1 MTNNQK
7 RSREVK
13 YHRQLDVGQKAMTLA
28 AEVFQISRALPTVE
42 RFGMTQQMRS
52 AAISIAANIA
62 EGKGRTQPRD
72 FARFIGIA
80 RGSAYELDTYVLL
93 AQRFSYLRGE
103 EVAAIE
109 KLLEEIRRMLTGL
122 LRRLTPI

>member
-1 MTNNQK
+1 
-7 RSREVK
+7 
-13 YHRQLDVGQKAMTLA
+13 
-28 AEVFQISRALPTVE
+28 
-42 RFGMTQQMRS
+42 MTQQMRS

>member
-1 MTNNQK
+1 M
-7 RSREVK
+7 
-13 YHRQLDVGQKAMTLA
+13 LA
-28 AEVFQISRALPTVE
+28 AEVFQLARALPSVE
-42 RFGMTQQMRS
+42 RFDMTQQMRS

-80 RGSAYELDTYVLL
+80 RGSAYELDTYLVLAERFRYLKPEQL
-93 AQRFSYLRGE
+93 AS
-103 EVAAIE
+103 AD

-122 LRRLTPI
+122 LRRLTPM